1 MRVSAPREIIREAE
15 EMLTSIPSPLSN
27 EKKDEEM
34 GSFERGESSNAES
47 VGESREPEEDEGRDF

>member
-1 MRVSAPREIIREAE
+1 
-15 EMLTSIPSPLSN
+15 MLTSIHSPLSN

-47 VGESREPEEDEGRDF
+47 VGESGEPEEDEGGDV